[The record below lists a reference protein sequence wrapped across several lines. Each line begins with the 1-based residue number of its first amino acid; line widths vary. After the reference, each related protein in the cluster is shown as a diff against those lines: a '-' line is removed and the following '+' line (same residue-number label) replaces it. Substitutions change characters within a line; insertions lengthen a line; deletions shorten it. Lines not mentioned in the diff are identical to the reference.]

1 MDIDGRKNVKSLARQ
16 AKTRTRRHR
25 PYIKTPA
32 RLAAS
37 LANLKRARAAPKDL
51 VYRPTVKRL
60 LAYRANLLKAL
71 KANRERRA
79 AGQWSQDD
87 PDHHPGLAK
96 RRSLATGEVPDDDAS
111 KNFR

>member
-1 MDIDGRKNVKSLARQ
+1 MDIDKRKDVTSLARQ
-16 AKTRTRRHR
+16 ARARTRRHR

-71 KANRERRA
+71 KANRERSA
-79 AGQWSQDD
+79 AGQWPQND
-87 PDHHPGLAK
+87 PDHHPRPAK

-111 KNFR
+111 QNFR